1 MATGLVNANDPRV
14 RRTRRLLQQTLQEL
28 MREKN
33 YGAITVQDIA
43 ERSTLHRTTFYAHFE
58 DKYDLL
64 DSVAREGIQRALAE
78 SISDDAQLTSD
89 TLHICCRTV
98 FTYLAG
104 LQDGCPSRDRS
115 LDPMFQ
121 TAVQEVLR
129 GFLVGRL
136 AVSSAAGTAGV
147 GTLATA
153 ISWAIFGA
161 ASQWSRGARAEPAD
175 RMAAQLVAVLTEGIG
190 GALAI
195 SSSFD

>member
-1 MATGLVNANDPRV
+1 MATGLANAKDLRAK
-14 RRTRRLLQQTLQEL
+14 RTRRLSQETLLGL

-64 DSVAREGIQRALAE
+64 DSVARERIQRALA
-78 SISDDAQLTSD
+78 DAIPDNAPLTRD
-89 TLHICCRTV
+89 TLHACCRTV
-98 FTYLAG
+98 FAYLAE

-121 TAVQEVLR
+121 TAVQEVLS
-129 GFLVGRL
+129 GFVAGRL
-136 AVSSAAGTAGV
+136 VVSSAAGTARV
-147 GTLATA
+147 GILTSA

-190 GALAI
+190 GALVT
-195 SSSFD
+195 S

>member
-1 MATGLVNANDPRV
+1 MATGLANAKDLRAK
-14 RRTRRLLQQTLQEL
+14 RTRRLSQETLLGL

-64 DSVAREGIQRALAE
+64 DSVARERIQRALA
-78 SISDDAQLTSD
+78 DAIPDNALLTRD
-89 TLHICCRTV
+89 TLHACCRTV
-98 FTYLAG
+98 FAYLAE

-121 TAVQEVLR
+121 TAVQEVLN
-129 GFLVGRL
+129 GFVAGRL
-136 AVSSAAGTAGV
+136 VVSSAAGTARV
-147 GTLATA
+147 GILASA
-153 ISWAIFGA
+153 VSWAIFGA

-175 RMAAQLVAVLTEGIG
+175 WMAAQLVAVLTEGIG
-190 GALAI
+190 GALVT
-195 SSSFD
+195 S